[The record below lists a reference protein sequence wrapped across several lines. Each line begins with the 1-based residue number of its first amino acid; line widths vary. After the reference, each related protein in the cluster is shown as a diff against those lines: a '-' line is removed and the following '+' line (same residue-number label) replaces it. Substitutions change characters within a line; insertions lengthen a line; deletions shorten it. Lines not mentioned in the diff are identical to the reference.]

1 MSKVYQGNPVT
12 YEIQDHTGEKI
23 LGRFY
28 EDELSVMKKKD
39 NVFRIE
45 KVLRRKTVTGKRMV
59 LIRWKGYGPELDSWV
74 MADTIQKV

>member
-39 NVFRIE
+39 DVFRIE

-59 LIRWKGYGPELDSWV
+59 LVRWKGYGPESDSWV